1 MMSDSSLPLLFGLE
15 YAAMSHAFHRY
26 FTGPGLL
33 QASGVP
39 VVR

>member
-1 MMSDSSLPLLFGLE
+1 
-15 YAAMSHAFHRY
+15 MSHALRQY

>member
-1 MMSDSSLPLLFGLE
+1 
-15 YAAMSHAFHRY
+15 MSHALLRY